1 MVVIKLSVLYH
12 ELEVLFKKV
21 ETMESITELIERL
34 FSKDNK
40 VAYQALQILKTESEK
55 SNDVYKFFDRFT
67 EMIGNNNSYIRSRG
81 IILISA
87 NAKWDT
93 ENKIDGII
101 GDYLKHILD
110 EKPITA
116 RQCIKAL
123 PNIAK
128 YKSGLIEYMRET
140 LLKAD
145 VTKYSDSMQTLVYK
159 DILSSLKKI
168 KC

>member
-1 MVVIKLSVLYH
+1 
-12 ELEVLFKKV
+12 
-21 ETMESITELIERL
+21 MESITELIENL

-40 VAYQALQILKTESEK
+40 VAYQALQMLQTESEK
-55 SNDVYKFFDRFT
+55 SNAVYKFFDRFA
-67 EMIGNNNSYIRSRG
+67 EMIENNNSYIRSRG

-93 ENKIDGII
+93 ENKINKII
-101 GDYLKHILD
+101 EDYLKHILD

-116 RQCIKAL
+116 RQCIKSL

-128 YKSGLIEYMRET
+128 YKSNLVEHIKET

-145 VTKYSDSMQTLVYK
+145 VTIYSDSMQALVYK
-159 DILSSLKKI
+159 DISSTLRQI
-168 KC
+168 KR